1 MPHNE
6 ANHHQRLFSRRVVVP
21 DREGLRQHQHVAESR
36 SDTAP
41 QSASK
46 TSPVTGISA
55 FLGRVLNQLSLS
67 AWLPAA
73 MLVGSLSVLLQLHE
87 QHNRDVARAVV
98 NLVNRPLG
106 LLVLLLF
113 ALVLATIVTQ
123 AFEFEVIRLLEGY
136 WGNSLTARGISY
148 VFVGAKQRKIIR
160 LAKKRDDLTLRAF
173 YKAKLFEDG
182 IETYIVTLLENK
194 LGGKKCDPL
203 KGWGAKRKTE
213 EALNFPWEESAPAH
227 LISQI
232 RATKDQ
238 IAEYPE
244 QSRVLPTK
252 LGNVIRATEDSL
264 ESVKDGELEQFVILH
279 WDETPDVLRKEHD
292 QYRTR
297 LDLYCML
304 VFVFFV
310 LAIVSPLLLTHGP
323 RYIVGAAI
331 TSAAYLL
338 MSFVSYAAAIA
349 SARGYGSALKAI
361 DEIVST
367 KEAESEKPRN
377 GNGARLG
384 RRRAA
389 STTRN

>member
-1 MPHNE
+1 
-6 ANHHQRLFSRRVVVP
+6 
-21 DREGLRQHQHVAESR
+21 
-36 SDTAP
+36 
-41 QSASK
+41 
-46 TSPVTGISA
+46 
-55 FLGRVLNQLSLS
+55 
-67 AWLPAA
+67 

-87 QHNRDVARAVV
+87 QPNRDVARAVV

-136 WGNSLTARGISY
+136 WGNSLAARGISY
-148 VFVGAKQRKIIR
+148 VFVSAKQRKIIK
-160 LAKKRDDLTLRAF
+160 LADKRDNLTLRAF
-173 YKAKLFEDG
+173 YKAKLLEDG
-182 IETYIVTLLENK
+182 IVASEQKYIVTLLENE
-194 LGGKKCDPL
+194 LGGKQCDPL
-203 KGWGAKRKTE
+203 KGWRAKRRTE
-213 EALNFPWEESAPAH
+213 EALSFQWEEHAPAH

-232 RATKDQ
+232 RAIKDQ
-238 IAEYPE
+238 IADYPE
-244 QSRVLPTK
+244 QPRMLPTK

-264 ESVKDGELEQFVILH
+264 KSVKDGELEQFVILH
-279 WDETPDVLRKEHD
+279 WDETPDALRKEHD

-323 RYIVGAAI
+323 RYIIAAAV
-331 TSAAYLL
+331 TSAAYLI

-349 SARGYGSALKAI
+349 SARGYGSALKGI
-361 DEIVST
+361 EEIVST
-367 KEAESEKPRN
+367 EEAESGKSKN

-384 RRRAA
+384 RKRVA